1 MVLPSCAAGEGKGAA
16 GSSIT
21 IIPTPSL
28 CCPKGLCVAAL
39 GRGVTLLTAVE
50 GTQLAAGPAGF
61 VHLCER
67 ACSCV
72 SKSVCECDRAE
83 PACGRCNKSATLC
96 WW

>member
-1 MVLPSCAAGEGKGAA
+1 MMVLPSCAAGEGKGAA

-28 CCPKGLCVAAL
+28 CCPKGPCVAAL

-61 VHLCER
+61 VNLCER
-67 ACSCV
+67 ARPCV
-72 SKSVCECDRAE
+72 CVRARVCV
-83 PACGRCNKSATLC
+83 
-96 WW
+96 